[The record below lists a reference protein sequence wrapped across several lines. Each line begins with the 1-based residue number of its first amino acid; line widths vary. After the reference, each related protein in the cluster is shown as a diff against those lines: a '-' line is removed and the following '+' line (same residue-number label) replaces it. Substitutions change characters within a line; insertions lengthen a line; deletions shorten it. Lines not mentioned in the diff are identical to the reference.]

1 MKTRNSEYKRS
12 CHESSIRVPMA
23 FTGPGFD
30 GGGQLR
36 ELVSL
41 VDLPPTLLDAANLP
55 VPFHMQGHSL
65 MPLLR
70 RQSMSWPEDVFVQIS
85 EDQLGRAVRT
95 HRWKYAVY
103 APDKSPIDDA
113 ASDHY
118 VEEFLYDLEYDPYE
132 QRNLIGYESHRD
144 VAEKMRARL
153 VRHMVEAGEAAPSIK
168 PAPSIPSG
176 QRRVDAEEV
185 DE

>member
-1 MKTRNSEYKRS
+1 
-12 CHESSIRVPMA
+12 VPLA
-23 FTGPGFD
+23 FCGPGFES
-30 GGGQLR
+30 GGQLR

-41 VDLPPTLLDAANLP
+41 VDLPPTLLEAANLP
-55 VPFHMQGHSL
+55 VPLHMQGHSL

-70 RQSMSWPEDVFVQIS
+70 RQSIAWPEDIFVQIS

-103 APDKSPIDDA
+103 APDKNPVNDA

-118 VEEFLYDLEYDPYE
+118 VEQFLYDLEYDPYE
-132 QRNLIGYESHRD
+132 QRNLIGYASHQA
-144 VAEKMRARL
+144 VAERMRARL
-153 VRHMVEAGEAAPSIK
+153 IRHMLEAGETEPAIQTAPL
-168 PAPSIPSG
+168 IPSG

-185 DE
+185 NA